1 MRKYIVGFLV
11 GALLTVGTSVYGA
24 DIASLVGKKVQGE
37 ASVSVDGANIGKI
50 VIIDG
55 KSYAPVRVI
64 GESAG
69 YSVTVNGKDVVLSKS
84 TVDLT
89 KGETMTKEQIDLAIQ
104 AQTKNK
110 QSTLNQIDRYTLLIN
125 DPKYADKKDNMQL
138 SLDTYNNEL
147 VKIEQKL
154 TDLQSQLAELQQ

>member
-24 DIASLVGKKVQGE
+24 DIANLVGKKVQGE

-55 KSYAPVRVI
+55 KSYAPVRAI

-69 YSVTVNGKDVVLSKS
+69 YSVSVNGKDVSLSKP
-84 TVDLT
+84 VAEIAKDD
-89 KGETMTKEQIDLAIQ
+89 TMTPEKIKISITAAEKERD
-104 AQTKNK
+104 
-110 QSTLNQIDRYTLLIN
+110 SLISRITQWESALS
-125 DPKYADKKDNMQL
+125 DPNHADKKASIENSIISYKA
-138 SLDTYNNEL
+138 SLAKVEQRIAEL
-147 VKIEQKL
+147 QA
-154 TDLQSQLAELQQ
+154 QLAELQP